1 MAEPHKGIA
10 FEFGVFL
17 TDFQDPSKFNPTP
30 VIAAGDVQ
38 ISKDFGSY
46 TNVGTIPTVIDE
58 GRVKVT
64 LSALEMTADNVSVL
78 FRDQSADSWKDQERE
93 FSLREGNSEK
103 IMDFLRADW
112 TVNENRSIA
121 RVEGTAT
128 IILDKD
134 VSGSGMGPN
143 RTVRTTPHI

>member
-10 FEFGVFL
+10 FEYGVFL
-17 TDFQDPSKFNPTP
+17 TDFQDPSKFNPAP

-38 ISKDFGSY
+38 ISKDFGDY
-46 TNVGTIPTVIDE
+46 TNLGTVPTVIDE

-78 FRDQSADSWKDQERE
+78 FRDQAGDSWKDQERE
-93 FSLREGNSEK
+93 FSLGEGTAETVLQLMK
-103 IMDFLRADW
+103 ADW
-112 TVNENRSIA
+112 TVDENRSIA
-121 RVEGTAT
+121 RVEGTPT

-143 RTVRTTPHI
+143 RTVRTTKHL